1 MKLELKI
8 IDLLAKNVERKFT
21 INEIAKN
28 LGEFYSFVHRIVNR
42 LAKDGVIIKNR
53 VGKSYICS
61 LNLEN
66 EKTLALLQLAEIEKV
81 KQFYAVNKGLKLILE
96 DFVELIK
103 SELKNRAAVVL
114 FGSYAKG
121 TATKESD
128 IDILL
133 ISKGKIDVEKIT
145 REIYAKYG
153 KEITPIVMTPNDF
166 KKQMEKA
173 LIKEIIKDHYILYG
187 VENFINLVFRR

>member
-8 IDLLAKNVERKFT
+8 IDLLAKNVERRFT
-21 INEIAKN
+21 INEMAKN
-28 LGEFYSFVHRIVNR
+28 LGEFYSFVHRIVDR
-42 LAKDGVIIKNR
+42 LTKDGVIIKNK

>member
-1 MKLELKI
+1 
-8 IDLLAKNVERKFT
+8 
-21 INEIAKN
+21 
-28 LGEFYSFVHRIVNR
+28 
-42 LAKDGVIIKNR
+42 
-53 VGKSYICS
+53 
-61 LNLEN
+61 LEN

-96 DFVELIK
+96 DFVELMK
-103 SELKNRAAVVL
+103 SQLKNRVIVVL

>member
-42 LAKDGVIIKNR
+42 LTKDGVIIKNK

-66 EKTLALLQLAEIEKV
+66 EKTLTLLQLAEIEKV
-81 KQFYAVNKGLKLILE
+81 KQFYVVNKGLKLILE

-103 SELKNRAAVVL
+103 SELKNRAVVVL

-133 ISKGKIDVEKIT
+133 ISGGKIDVEKIT

-166 KKQMEKA
+166 KKQMGKA